1 MQFDAMDVAQ
11 FHLVRRG
18 NSWLQMEGM
27 DGPLLMASGDLIVLP
42 HGHAHILSDHPDT
55 RPVSLLEWLKERKP
69 DERGPLIIGGEG
81 APSTLLCGYFQFDRG
96 EVHPLLSVLPPFI
109 YIKGEKGGSVPW
121 LETTLNFIYSESN
134 SDQPGSQ
141 TVITRLA
148 DILFIQVVRLY
159 IDSLPEHSHGWLA
172 GLKDLQIGKA
182 LGYIHRHPEQMW
194 TLDTLCAAVGMSRA
208 SFAAKFKQIVGE
220 SPFRYL
226 TRWRMHKAASYLKDP
241 NSSLS
246 EAAERVGYGTEA
258 AFSKVFKRHL
268 GIGPGK
274 YRRRFNQVRRGV
286 ASVDQ

>member
-18 NSWLQMEGM
+18 NSWFQMEGM
-27 DGPLLMASGDLIVLP
+27 AEPILMAGGDLIVLP
-42 HGHAHILSDHPDT
+42 YGHAHILSDHPDT

-69 DERGPLIIGGEG
+69 EEKGPLIIGGQG
-81 APSTLLCGYFQFDRG
+81 VPATLLCGYFQFD
-96 EVHPLLSVLPPFI
+96 LLSVLPPFI
-109 YIKGEKGGSVPW
+109 HIKGEKGGSVPW
-121 LETTLNFIYSESN
+121 LETTLNFIYSESD
-134 SDQPGSQ
+134 SDHPGSQ
-141 TVITRLA
+141 TVVTRLA

-159 IDSLPEHSHGWLA
+159 IDSLPENSRGWLA
-172 GLKDLQIGKA
+172 GLKDHQIGKA
-182 LGYIHRHPEQMW
+182 LGYIHRYPEQTW
-194 TLDTLCAAVGMSRA
+194 TIDSLSAAVGMSRA

-220 SPFRYL
+220 SPFQYL

-246 EAAERVGYGTEA
+246 EAAQRVGYGTEA

-274 YRRRFNQVRRGV
+274 YRRGFNQDRRGI